1 MSLPRRRRWF
11 VESLPRNILAD
22 TGPLFALIHAGD
34 PDHARAVQFAG
45 AYTGLLITTWPV
57 VTEAAYLLDK
67 YASRGVERLLGMV
80 LDDQLLVADL
90 DARDVKYM
98 RRLTVKYDG
107 MDLADAS
114 LVTVGERLG
123 FLDIITLD
131 RHDFSRYRT
140 RNRKA
145 CTNHFPERA

>member
-1 MSLPRRRRWF
+1 

-57 VTEAAYLLDK
+57 VTEVAYLLEQ
-67 YASRGVERLLGMV
+67 SNRRGVETLLGMV
-80 LDDQLLVADL
+80 LDGHLLVADL
-90 DARDVKYM
+90 DARDVAYM
-98 RRLTVKYDG
+98 RRLKAKYEG

-114 LVTVGERLG
+114 LVAVGERLG
-123 FLDIITLD
+123 FLDVITLD

-140 RNRKA
+140 RNRRA
-145 CTNHFPERA
+145 FTNHFPARQ

>member
-45 AYTGLLITTWPV
+45 TFTGLLITTWPV

-67 YASRGVERLLGMV
+67 YDHRGVEKLLGMV
-80 LDDQLLVADL
+80 LDGQLLVADL
-90 DARDVKYM
+90 DARDVEY
-98 RRLTVKYDG
+98 
-107 MDLADAS
+107 
-114 LVTVGERLG
+114 
-123 FLDIITLD
+123 

-145 CTNHFPERA
+145 FTNHFPERA